1 MPTRVLLQRCH
12 PLWAGLSYAVLT
24 LALTYPLVGRLAS
37 ALPSDLGDPLLN
49 TWILWWNSTVL
60 PFSEAWWHAPL
71 FYPTADGAAL
81 TEHLVGI
88 SVFATPIIWVTGSP
102 VVAYNVVFLLSF
114 PLSGLTAYLL
124 CHQLTGR
131 RDAAWVAG
139 LAYGFCP
146 YRIDQLPHLQVLWS
160 SWMPLALLGLHRYLA
175 EPRRRWLA
183 LFGVSSLLQGL
194 SNGYY
199 LLYFPILIVGWL
211 AWFLPPV
218 HRWKRLAAVGAAWVV
233 SVLPLAPVLWR
244 YQQVHGRF
252 GFVRPLEEV
261 RSFRADVAGLISA
274 SELVNLWGFLDAFR
288 RPEGQLFPG
297 VAGVILVAVGL
308 TRVEWAAR
316 ERPTAVVTWL
326 RRGLESETGREAK
339 FYSLT
344 KTGRAHLEQEVASW
358 ARLSSAVNVVIQ
370 QT

>member
-71 FYPTADGAAL
+71 FY
-81 TEHLVGI
+81 
-88 SVFATPIIWVTGSP
+88 
-102 VVAYNVVFLLSF
+102 NVVFLLSF

-124 CHQLTGR
+124 RHQLTGR

-146 YRIDQLPHLQVLWS
+146 YRIDQLPHLQGLWS

-218 HRWKRLAAVGAAWVV
+218 HRWKRLAAVGAHRHVV
-233 SVLPLAPVLWR
+233 PAGWSRAVRLYGAAGGPRPAR
-244 YQQVHGRF
+244 RF
-252 GFVRPLEEV
+252 
-261 RSFRADVAGLISA
+261 SD
-274 SELVNLWGFLDAFR
+274 
-288 RPEGQLFPG
+288 
-297 VAGVILVAVGL
+297 AVG
-308 TRVEWAAR
+308 
-316 ERPTAVVTWL
+316 
-326 RRGLESETGREAK
+326 
-339 FYSLT
+339 
-344 KTGRAHLEQEVASW
+344 
-358 ARLSSAVNVVIQ
+358 
-370 QT
+370 